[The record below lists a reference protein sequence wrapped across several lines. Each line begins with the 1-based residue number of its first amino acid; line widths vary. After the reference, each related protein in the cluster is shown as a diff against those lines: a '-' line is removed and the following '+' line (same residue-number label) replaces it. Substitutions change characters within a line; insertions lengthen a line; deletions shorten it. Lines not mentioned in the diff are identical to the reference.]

1 MEVFIE
7 KIDERRKMRFSGT
20 VSKLLSL
27 LKLSPESVVVVKNS
41 EVVTEDELLSDK
53 DTVKILSVVSG
64 G

>member
-7 KIDERRKMRFSGT
+7 KGDEKRKMRFSGS
-20 VSKLLSL
+20 VAKLLSL
-27 LKLSPESVVVVKNS
+27 LKLSPESVVVVKDG

-53 DTVKILSVVSG
+53 DKVKILSVVSG